1 MNPDNPMD
9 LRIHGIFRLWLLW
22 FGLAC
27 GLAHA
32 EVQQLNQAKA
42 QVTLQGQTTISDVA
56 LPYHWDR
63 QHPGF
68 AGTASFKIIFKRPA
82 TTADTYALYI
92 PRLGN
97 AYEVRLNG
105 NLLEKKGDLEK
116 YNNSDYAKIPRFIP
130 IAADMLGTENQLFI
144 HVRADVGRR
153 GGLAAP
159 VLGPEK
165 EVSALY
171 NRDYNLRVTGTLV
184 VVVFC
189 LIVGMVALALWFTQ
203 TDPTA
208 NRVFFRDPLYL
219 LGGLA
224 ELFWTL
230 RISDA
235 LIEQPPLNW
244 PWWGVVTALALGGWL
259 CCMGSFF
266 IIVAGWSRRKP
277 AVWFNRIN
285 WTLLVLGFPLV
296 IWALGVSAPRVL
308 TAWYGAYGLLYAC
321 FIAIF
326 CWYAVGHA
334 TRSHKVVAAAL
345 LVNMVVGFRDWF
357 VFRISPTYA
366 DNTLL
371 RYSSVLF
378 GLALAYIVITRFREA
393 STQARDLLVNLA
405 ERVTQ
410 KEFELGQTYQKMEL
424 LAREQE
430 RIGERTRI
438 LRDMHDGV
446 GAHLSTAIRQL
457 QSGKASNQ
465 QVLQTLRYT
474 LDQLKLSIDSMH
486 LLPGDITSLLA
497 NLRYRLEPRFA
508 ASDIELQWVMGD
520 LQPLPRLD
528 ANAMRQLQFIVFEAL
543 SNVLQHSQATMLA
556 IEAEMTENGICLRI
570 IDNGHGFEANLPPRK
585 GLLSMR
591 ERATAIGVAIAIDSR
606 PGRTVV
612 EIRIPLMHFSSHPD
626 IRQIPS

>member
-1 MNPDNPMD
+1 MLARTNNY
-9 LRIHGIFRLWLLW
+9 FRLWLLC
-22 FGLAC
+22 FCLTCSA
-27 GLAHA
+27 AQA
-32 EVQQLNQAKA
+32 ELQPLTQARARVTVQ
-42 QVTLQGQTTISDVA
+42 GHTTTSDVT

-63 QHPGF
+63 MHPGQ
-68 AGTASFKIIFKRPA
+68 AGVATFEIIFTRPA
-82 TTADTYALYI
+82 TTSDTFALYI

-97 AYEVRLNG
+97 AYEIWLNG
-105 NLLEKKGDLEK
+105 NLLEQKGDIEE
-116 YNNSDYAKIPRFIP
+116 YNGGDYAKIPRFVP
-130 IAADMLGTENQLFI
+130 VAADLLGAENELYI
-144 HVRADVGRR
+144 HVRADAGRR
-153 GGLAAP
+153 GGLAVP
-159 VLGPEK
+159 VLGPEA
-165 EVSALY
+165 EVSAIY

-184 VVVFC
+184 VVVFSFM
-189 LIVGMVALALWFTQ
+189 VSMVALALWFTQ
-203 TDPTA
+203 THPTA
-208 NRVFFRDPLYL
+208 NRSIFRDRLYL

-235 LIEQPPLNW
+235 LIEQPLLAW

-266 IIVAGWSRRKP
+266 VIVAGWSNRKS
-277 AVWFNRIN
+277 AIWFNRIN
-285 WTLLVLGFPLV
+285 WSLFVLGMPLV
-296 IWALGVSAPRVL
+296 VWALGFSAPWVL
-308 TAWYGAYGLLYAC
+308 TIWYGAYGLLYAC

-326 CWYAVGHA
+326 CWRAVSHT
-334 TRSHKVVAAAL
+334 TRSHQVVAAAL

-393 STQARDLLVNLA
+393 SAQARDLLANLA
-405 ERVTQ
+405 ARVTQ
-410 KEFELGQTYQKMEL
+410 KELELGLTYQKMEL

-430 RIGERTRI
+430 RISERTRI

-457 QSGKASNQ
+457 QSGKASSA

-474 LDQLKLSIDSMH
+474 LDQLKLSIDAIH

-508 ASDIELQWVMGD
+508 ASDIELQWVVGYLKD
-520 LQPLPRLD
+520 IAGLD
-528 ANAMRQLQFIVFEAL
+528 VHAMRQLQFIIFEAL
-543 SNVLQHSQATMLA
+543 SNVLQHSQATTLA
-556 IEAEMTENGICLRI
+556 IEAEMTGSGVCLRI
-570 IDNGHGFEANLPPRK
+570 ADNGRGFDATLPPRK

-591 ERATAIGVAIAIDSR
+591 ERATAIGVVIEIASQ
-606 PGRTVV
+606 PGHTVV
-612 EIRIPLMHFSSHPD
+612 EIRIA
-626 IRQIPS
+626 